1 MHAVANDIIFWLFSD
16 NIDIVIFF
24 MYDFDFFTHTQ
35 LCRNNMTLAQ
45 HISRTLNIAVL
56 FVFCLSVISPA
67 TTHATIVKE
76 EETPPVL
83 ARSTGPLVPDKDA
96 MRKDVA
102 SFCKGFN
109 FKQMPEVCLNFN
121 PRSYYYSLWASEKT
135 EFTMAQ
141 VETGPSRRD
150 IVFEQITKDSGSI
163 LALGL
168 SVIAFLYFMPEDFS
182 KWPDEKKDLSPE
194 KLWER
199 YDKNVSNGP
208 VWDEDEWEVNYIGHP
223 YFGAAYY
230 THAKQKSFN
239 RLEALGYSFMMS
251 TCLYEYGM
259 EAFFEDPSIQDL
271 IVTPLFGAVFGE
283 IFLALK
289 EKIRRNDHEVLG
301 SKILGSTCSYLLDP
315 IGATLKPIN
324 DFNDK
329 YSKLHMD
336 ANYYSR
342 SVMVDNSYN
351 TKQLYDH
358 RVGVEISIYTDMF
371 L

>member
-1 MHAVANDIIFWLFSD
+1 MSVVSLIARHAGVCFLSIC
-16 NIDIVIFF
+16 VI
-24 MYDFDFFTHTQ
+24 
-35 LCRNNMTLAQ
+35 A
-45 HISRTLNIAVL
+45 LNFA
-56 FVFCLSVISPA
+56 FVSSAYAIGDPA
-67 TTHATIVKE
+67 E
-76 EETPPVL
+76 EELPPL
-83 ARSTGPLVPDKDA
+83 ARSTGSMISDSDA
-96 MRKDVA
+96 VTDSVG
-102 SFCKGFN
+102 SFCRGYN
-109 FKQMPEVCLNFN
+109 FSQIPDVCLNFD
-121 PRSYYYSLWASEKT
+121 PTQSYYSFWASEERSKIAFNSST
-135 EFTMAQ
+135 L
-141 VETGPSRRD
+141 GPTRTD
-150 IVFEQITKDSGSI
+150 IVFDEITKDSGSI

-168 SVIAFLYFMPEDFS
+168 GVIAFLYVMPEEFS
-182 KWPDEKKDLSPE
+182 KWPKEKKDLSPD

-271 IVTPLFGAVFGE
+271 IVTPLFGALFGE
-283 IFLALK
+283 VFLVLK
-289 EKIRRNDHEVLG
+289 EKIERNDDKVLG
-301 SKILGSTCSYLLDP
+301 STTLGGLCTYLLDP

-324 DFNDK
+324 DFNDT
-329 YSKLHMD
+329 YSKLHME
-336 ANYYSR
+336 ANYYAR
-342 SVMVDNSYN
+342 SVMVDNSYD

-358 RVGVEISIYTDMF
+358 RIGVEISIFTNMF